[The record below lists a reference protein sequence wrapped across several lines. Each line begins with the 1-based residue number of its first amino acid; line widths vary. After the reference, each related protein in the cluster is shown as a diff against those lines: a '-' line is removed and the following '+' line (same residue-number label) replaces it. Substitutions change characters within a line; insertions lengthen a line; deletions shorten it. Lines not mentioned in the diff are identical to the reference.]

1 MKKIPF
7 AVVKMVNIV
16 LLMIPF
22 LICWTLHYEP
32 RTTTVGSKQVSVL
45 VMITYFLICYYFEER
60 LDCFRV
66 SILQIRDAIFGEVL
80 ATMITDIIMYILIWM
95 LSIHLPNLIPGL
107 ITWGGQCVIGVIW
120 AFVMHQSYFSTHPPL
135 RTIVIYDERM
145 GMENLIHT
153 YGLEKRFNIKTVYPV
168 ESIMDKLEVME
179 EFDAAFLCGIHSRER
194 NIILKHCINH
204 KIKLFMIPRIADV
217 MMRGSEQIHMLHLPI
232 LKTQRYKPSIEY
244 QIIKRTMDIVVSGI
258 ATIVLSPLFLI
269 TAIAVKSDGGP
280 AFYKQ
285 KRLTKDGKVFEILKF
300 RSMRVDAEKYSGAVL
315 SAGEND
321 PRITKVG
328 RIIRACRLDDFLR
341 GSLEK
346 LAIQKSNCRLSDYSL
361 MIMEASIEDFRKAV
375 LAGNTMKAVHADETF
390 HLQIIHSAQL
400 NRLTKMWELLSP
412 LNGAMF
418 LSVQNANRLEPNT
431 PDPSTSHKGG
441 AAVWT
446 HQCLLEAI
454 RINDLQATCDL
465 LDQHYE
471 ETGRRVYRLS
481 LMEAIGDGD

>member
-16 LLMIPF
+16 LVMIPF
-22 LICWTLHYEP
+22 LICWTLYYEP

-45 VMITYFLICYYFEER
+45 VMITFFFICYYFGQR

-66 SILQIRDAIFGEVL
+66 SILQIRDVIFGEVL
-80 ATMITDIIMYILIWM
+80 ATMITDVIMYILIWM

-120 AFVMHQSYFSTHPPL
+120 AYVMHQSYFSTHPPL

-328 RIIRACRLDDFLR
+328 RIIRACRLDELPQLLNILKGDMSLVGPRPERPELQKEIEKEVPEFGLR
-341 GSLEK
+341 LQAKAGLTGYAQVYGKYNTTFYDK
-346 LAIQKSNCRLSDYSL
+346 LL
-361 MIMEASIEDFRKAV
+361 MDLMYISKPSILEDFTIM
-375 LAGNTMKAVHADETF
+375 LATVK
-390 HLQIIHSAQL
+390 I
-400 NRLTKMWELLSP
+400 LTSKESTEGVGEGKEELKLR
-412 LNGAMF
+412 NKE
-418 LSVQNANRLEPNT
+418 NN
-431 PDPSTSHKGG
+431 
-441 AAVWT
+441 
-446 HQCLLEAI
+446 I
-454 RINDLQATCDL
+454 
-465 LDQHYE
+465 
-471 ETGRRVYRLS
+471 
-481 LMEAIGDGD
+481 

>member
-22 LICWTLHYEP
+22 IICWTLYYEP

-45 VMITYFLICYYFEER
+45 VVITYFLICYYFEER

-66 SILQIRDAIFGEVL
+66 SILQIRDVIFGEVL

-120 AFVMHQSYFSTHPPL
+120 TYVMHKSYFSTHPPL

-194 NIILKHCINH
+194 NIILKHCISH

-328 RIIRACRLDDFLR
+328 RIIRACRLDELPQLLNILKGDMSLVGPRPERPELQKEIEKEVPEFGLR
-341 GSLEK
+341 
-346 LAIQKSNCRLSDYSL
+346 
-361 MIMEASIEDFRKAV
+361 
-375 LAGNTMKAVHADETF
+375 
-390 HLQIIHSAQL
+390 
-400 NRLTKMWELLSP
+400 
-412 LNGAMF
+412 
-418 LSVQNANRLEPNT
+418 
-431 PDPSTSHKGG
+431 
-441 AAVWT
+441 
-446 HQCLLEAI
+446 
-454 RINDLQATCDL
+454 LQAKAGLTGYAQVYGKYNTTFYDKLLMDL
-465 LDQHYE
+465 MYISKPSILEDLTIMLATVKILTSKESTEGVGEGNE
-471 ETGRRVYRLS
+471 ELIFRDEKDLKK
-481 LMEAIGDGD
+481 

>member
-7 AVVKMVNIV
+7 AVVKMANIV

-22 LICWTLHYEP
+22 LICWTLYYEP

-45 VMITYFLICYYFEER
+45 VMIIFFFICYYFGQR

-66 SILQIRDAIFGEVL
+66 SILQIRDVIFGEVL

-120 AFVMHQSYFSTHPPL
+120 AYVMHQSYFFTHPPL

-300 RSMRVDAEKYSGAVL
+300 RRMRVDAEKYSGAVL

-328 RIIRACRLDDFLR
+328 RIIRACRLDELPQLLNILKGDMSLVGPRPERPELQKEIEKEVPEFGLR
-341 GSLEK
+341 
-346 LAIQKSNCRLSDYSL
+346 
-361 MIMEASIEDFRKAV
+361 
-375 LAGNTMKAVHADETF
+375 
-390 HLQIIHSAQL
+390 
-400 NRLTKMWELLSP
+400 
-412 LNGAMF
+412 
-418 LSVQNANRLEPNT
+418 
-431 PDPSTSHKGG
+431 
-441 AAVWT
+441 
-446 HQCLLEAI
+446 
-454 RINDLQATCDL
+454 LQAKAGLTGYAQVYGKYNTTFYDKLLMDL
-465 LDQHYE
+465 MYISKPSILEDLTIMLATVKILTSKESTEGVGEGKE
-471 ETGRRVYRLS
+471 ELKLR
-481 LMEAIGDGD
+481 EDK

>member
-22 LICWTLHYEP
+22 LICCTLYYEP
-32 RTTTVGSKQVSVL
+32 RSTTVGSKQVSVL
-45 VMITYFLICYYFEER
+45 VMIIFFLICYYFGQR

-66 SILQIRDAIFGEVL
+66 SILQIRDVIFGEVL

-107 ITWGGQCVIGVIW
+107 ITWGWQCVIGVIW
-120 AFVMHQSYFSTHPPL
+120 AYVMHQSYFSTHPPL

-194 NIILKHCINH
+194 NIILKHCISH

-217 MMRGSEQIHMLHLPI
+217 MMRGSEQIHMLYLPI

-285 KRLTKDGKVFEILKF
+285 KRLT
-300 RSMRVDAEKYSGAVL
+300 
-315 SAGEND
+315 
-321 PRITKVG
+321 
-328 RIIRACRLDDFLR
+328 
-341 GSLEK
+341 
-346 LAIQKSNCRLSDYSL
+346 
-361 MIMEASIEDFRKAV
+361 
-375 LAGNTMKAVHADETF
+375 
-390 HLQIIHSAQL
+390 
-400 NRLTKMWELLSP
+400 
-412 LNGAMF
+412 
-418 LSVQNANRLEPNT
+418 
-431 PDPSTSHKGG
+431 
-441 AAVWT
+441 
-446 HQCLLEAI
+446 
-454 RINDLQATCDL
+454 
-465 LDQHYE
+465 
-471 ETGRRVYRLS
+471 
-481 LMEAIGDGD
+481 

>member
-22 LICWTLHYEP
+22 LICWTLYYEP

-45 VMITYFLICYYFEER
+45 VMIIFFLICYYFGQR

-66 SILQIRDAIFGEVL
+66 SILQIRDVIFGEVL

-120 AFVMHQSYFSTHPPL
+120 AYVMHQSYFSTHPPL

-217 MMRGSEQIHMLHLPI
+217 MMRGSEQIHMLYLPI

-328 RIIRACRLDDFLR
+328 RIIRACRLDELPQLLNILKGDMSLVGPRPERPELQKEIEKEVPEFGLR
-341 GSLEK
+341 LQAKAGLTGYAQVYGKYNTTFYDK
-346 LAIQKSNCRLSDYSL
+346 LL
-361 MIMEASIEDFRKAV
+361 MDLMYISKPSILEDFTIM
-375 LAGNTMKAVHADETF
+375 LATVK
-390 HLQIIHSAQL
+390 I
-400 NRLTKMWELLSP
+400 LTSKESTEGVGEGKDKLELRES
-412 LNGAMF
+412 
-418 LSVQNANRLEPNT
+418 
-431 PDPSTSHKGG
+431 K
-441 AAVWT
+441 
-446 HQCLLEAI
+446 
-454 RINDLQATCDL
+454 
-465 LDQHYE
+465 
-471 ETGRRVYRLS
+471 
-481 LMEAIGDGD
+481 

>member
-22 LICWTLHYEP
+22 LICWTLYYEP

-45 VMITYFLICYYFEER
+45 VMIIFFLICYYFGQR

-66 SILQIRDAIFGEVL
+66 SILQIRDVIFGEVL

-120 AFVMHQSYFSTHPPL
+120 AYVMHQSYFSTHPPL

-194 NIILKHCINH
+194 NIILKHCISH

-217 MMRGSEQIHMLHLPI
+217 MMRGSEQIHMLYLPI

-328 RIIRACRLDDFLR
+328 RIIRACRLDELPQLLNILKGDMSLVGPRPERPELQKEIEKEVPEFGLR
-341 GSLEK
+341 LQAKAGLTGYAQVYGKYNTTFYDK
-346 LAIQKSNCRLSDYSL
+346 LL
-361 MIMEASIEDFRKAV
+361 MDLTYISKPSILEDFTIM
-375 LAGNTMKAVHADETF
+375 LATVK
-390 HLQIIHSAQL
+390 I
-400 NRLTKMWELLSP
+400 LTSKESTEGVGEGKDKLELRES
-412 LNGAMF
+412 
-418 LSVQNANRLEPNT
+418 
-431 PDPSTSHKGG
+431 K
-441 AAVWT
+441 
-446 HQCLLEAI
+446 
-454 RINDLQATCDL
+454 
-465 LDQHYE
+465 
-471 ETGRRVYRLS
+471 
-481 LMEAIGDGD
+481 

>member
-22 LICWTLHYEP
+22 LICWTLYYEP

-45 VMITYFLICYYFEER
+45 VMIIFFFICYYFGQR

-66 SILQIRDAIFGEVL
+66 SILQIRNVIFGEVL

-120 AFVMHQSYFSTHPPL
+120 AYVMHQSYFSTHPPL

-217 MMRGSEQIHMLHLPI
+217 MMRGAEQIHMLHLPI

-328 RIIRACRLDDFLR
+328 RIIRACRLDELPQLLNILKGDMSLVGPRPERPELQKEIEKEVPEFGLR
-341 GSLEK
+341 LQTKAGLTGYAQVYGKYNTTFYDKLLMDLMYISKPSILEDLTIMLATVKILTSKESTEGVGEGKEELK
-346 LAIQKSNCRLSDYSL
+346 LRN
-361 MIMEASIEDFRKAV
+361 
-375 LAGNTMKAVHADETF
+375 
-390 HLQIIHSAQL
+390 
-400 NRLTKMWELLSP
+400 KM
-412 LNGAMF
+412 N
-418 LSVQNANRLEPNT
+418 
-431 PDPSTSHKGG
+431 
-441 AAVWT
+441 
-446 HQCLLEAI
+446 
-454 RINDLQATCDL
+454 IN
-465 LDQHYE
+465 
-471 ETGRRVYRLS
+471 
-481 LMEAIGDGD
+481 

>member
-22 LICWTLHYEP
+22 LICWTLYYEP

-45 VMITYFLICYYFEER
+45 VMIIFFLICYYFGQR

-66 SILQIRDAIFGEVL
+66 SILQIRDVIFGEVL

-120 AFVMHQSYFSTHPPL
+120 AYVMHQSYFSTHPPL

-145 GMENLIHT
+145 GIENLIHT

-194 NIILKHCINH
+194 NIILKHCISH

-217 MMRGSEQIHMLHLPI
+217 MMRGSEQIHMLYLPI

-300 RSMRVDAEKYSGAVL
+300 RSMRVDAEKYSGSVL

-328 RIIRACRLDDFLR
+328 RIIRACRLDELPQLLNILKGDMSLVGPRPERPELQKEIEKEVPEFGLR
-341 GSLEK
+341 LQAKAGLTGYAQVYGKYNTTFYDK
-346 LAIQKSNCRLSDYSL
+346 LL
-361 MIMEASIEDFRKAV
+361 MDLMYISKPSILEDFTIM
-375 LAGNTMKAVHADETF
+375 LATVK
-390 HLQIIHSAQL
+390 I
-400 NRLTKMWELLSP
+400 LTSKESTEGVGEGKDKLELRES
-412 LNGAMF
+412 
-418 LSVQNANRLEPNT
+418 
-431 PDPSTSHKGG
+431 K
-441 AAVWT
+441 
-446 HQCLLEAI
+446 
-454 RINDLQATCDL
+454 
-465 LDQHYE
+465 
-471 ETGRRVYRLS
+471 
-481 LMEAIGDGD
+481 

>member
-22 LICWTLHYEP
+22 LICWTLYYEP
-32 RTTTVGSKQVSVL
+32 RTTTVGSKRVSVL
-45 VMITYFLICYYFEER
+45 VMIIFFLICYYFGQR

-66 SILQIRDAIFGEVL
+66 SILQIRDVIFGEVL

-120 AFVMHQSYFSTHPPL
+120 AYVMHQSYFSTHPPL

-179 EFDAAFLCGIHSRER
+179 EFDAAFLGGIHSRER
-194 NIILKHCINH
+194 NIILKHCISH

-217 MMRGSEQIHMLHLPI
+217 MMRGSEQIHMLYLPI

-328 RIIRACRLDDFLR
+328 RIIRACRLDELPQLLNILKGDMSLVGPRPERPELQKEIEKEVPEFGLR
-341 GSLEK
+341 LQAKAGLTGYAQVYGKYNTTFYDK
-346 LAIQKSNCRLSDYSL
+346 LL
-361 MIMEASIEDFRKAV
+361 MDLMYISKPSILEDFTIM
-375 LAGNTMKAVHADETF
+375 LATVK
-390 HLQIIHSAQL
+390 I
-400 NRLTKMWELLSP
+400 LTSKESTEGVGEGKDKLELRES
-412 LNGAMF
+412 
-418 LSVQNANRLEPNT
+418 
-431 PDPSTSHKGG
+431 K
-441 AAVWT
+441 
-446 HQCLLEAI
+446 
-454 RINDLQATCDL
+454 
-465 LDQHYE
+465 
-471 ETGRRVYRLS
+471 
-481 LMEAIGDGD
+481 

>member
-22 LICWTLHYEP
+22 LICWTLYYEP

-45 VMITYFLICYYFEER
+45 VMIIFFFICYYFGQR

-66 SILQIRDAIFGEVL
+66 SILQIRDVIFGEVL
-80 ATMITDIIMYILIWM
+80 AVMITDIIMYILIWM

-285 KRLTKDGKVFEILKF
+285 KRLTKDEKVFEILKF

-328 RIIRACRLDDFLR
+328 RIIRACRLDELPQLLNILKGDMSLVGPRPERPELQKEIEKEVPEFGLR
-341 GSLEK
+341 
-346 LAIQKSNCRLSDYSL
+346 
-361 MIMEASIEDFRKAV
+361 
-375 LAGNTMKAVHADETF
+375 
-390 HLQIIHSAQL
+390 
-400 NRLTKMWELLSP
+400 
-412 LNGAMF
+412 
-418 LSVQNANRLEPNT
+418 
-431 PDPSTSHKGG
+431 
-441 AAVWT
+441 
-446 HQCLLEAI
+446 
-454 RINDLQATCDL
+454 LQAKAGLTGYAQVYGKYNTTFYDKLLMDL
-465 LDQHYE
+465 MYISKPSILEDLTIMLATVKILTSKE
-471 ETGRRVYRLS
+471 STEGVGEGKDKLELRES
-481 LMEAIGDGD
+481 K

>member
-22 LICWTLHYEP
+22 LICWTLYYEP

-45 VMITYFLICYYFEER
+45 VMIIFFFICYYFGQR

-66 SILQIRDAIFGEVL
+66 SILQIRDVIFGEVL
-80 ATMITDIIMYILIWM
+80 AVMITDIIMYILIWM

-120 AFVMHQSYFSTHPPL
+120 AYVMHQSYFSTHPPL

-217 MMRGSEQIHMLHLPI
+217 MMRGSEQIHMLYLPI

-328 RIIRACRLDDFLR
+328 RIIRACRLDELPQLLNILKGDMSLVGPRPERPELQKEIEKEVPEFGLR
-341 GSLEK
+341 LQAKAGLTGYAQVYGKYNTTFYDK
-346 LAIQKSNCRLSDYSL
+346 LL
-361 MIMEASIEDFRKAV
+361 MDLMYISKPSILEDFTIM
-375 LAGNTMKAVHADETF
+375 LATVK
-390 HLQIIHSAQL
+390 I
-400 NRLTKMWELLSP
+400 LTSKESTEGVGEGKDKLELRES
-412 LNGAMF
+412 
-418 LSVQNANRLEPNT
+418 
-431 PDPSTSHKGG
+431 K
-441 AAVWT
+441 
-446 HQCLLEAI
+446 
-454 RINDLQATCDL
+454 
-465 LDQHYE
+465 
-471 ETGRRVYRLS
+471 
-481 LMEAIGDGD
+481 

>member
-22 LICWTLHYEP
+22 LICWTLYYEP

-45 VMITYFLICYYFEER
+45 VMIIFFLICYYFGQR

-66 SILQIRDAIFGEVL
+66 SILQIRDVIFGEVL

-120 AFVMHQSYFSTHPPL
+120 AYVMHQSYFSTHPPL

-194 NIILKHCINH
+194 NIILKHCISH

-217 MMRGSEQIHMLHLPI
+217 MMRGSEQIHMLYLPI

-258 ATIVLSPLFLI
+258 ATLVLSPLFLI

-328 RIIRACRLDDFLR
+328 RIIRACRLDELPQLLNILKGDMSLVGPRPERPELQKEIEKEVPEFGLR
-341 GSLEK
+341 
-346 LAIQKSNCRLSDYSL
+346 
-361 MIMEASIEDFRKAV
+361 
-375 LAGNTMKAVHADETF
+375 
-390 HLQIIHSAQL
+390 
-400 NRLTKMWELLSP
+400 
-412 LNGAMF
+412 
-418 LSVQNANRLEPNT
+418 
-431 PDPSTSHKGG
+431 
-441 AAVWT
+441 
-446 HQCLLEAI
+446 
-454 RINDLQATCDL
+454 LQAKAGLTGYAQVYGKYNTTFYDKLLMDL
-465 LDQHYE
+465 MYISKPSILEDLTIMLATVKILTSKESTEGVGEGKE
-471 ETGRRVYRLS
+471 ELKLRNKTN
-481 LMEAIGDGD
+481 IN

>member
-7 AVVKMVNIV
+7 AVVKMANIV

-22 LICWTLHYEP
+22 LICWTLYYEP

-45 VMITYFLICYYFEER
+45 VMIIFFFICYYFGQR

-66 SILQIRDAIFGEVL
+66 SILQIRDVIFGEVL

-120 AFVMHQSYFSTHPPL
+120 AYVMHQSYFFTHPPL

-328 RIIRACRLDDFLR
+328 RIIRACRLDELPQLLNILKGDMSLVGPRPERPELQKEIEKEVPEFGLR
-341 GSLEK
+341 
-346 LAIQKSNCRLSDYSL
+346 
-361 MIMEASIEDFRKAV
+361 
-375 LAGNTMKAVHADETF
+375 
-390 HLQIIHSAQL
+390 
-400 NRLTKMWELLSP
+400 
-412 LNGAMF
+412 
-418 LSVQNANRLEPNT
+418 
-431 PDPSTSHKGG
+431 
-441 AAVWT
+441 
-446 HQCLLEAI
+446 
-454 RINDLQATCDL
+454 LQAKAGLTGYTQVYGKYNTTFYDKLLMDL
-465 LDQHYE
+465 MYISKPSILEDLTIMLATVKILTSKESTEGVGEGKE
-471 ETGRRVYRLS
+471 ELKLR
-481 LMEAIGDGD
+481 EDK

>member
-22 LICWTLHYEP
+22 LICWTLYYEP

-45 VMITYFLICYYFEER
+45 VMIIFFFICYYFGQR

-66 SILQIRDAIFGEVL
+66 SILQIRDVIFGEVM
-80 ATMITDIIMYILIWM
+80 AVMITDIIMYILIWM

-107 ITWGGQCVIGVIW
+107 ITWGGQCAIGAIW
-120 AFVMHQSYFSTHPPL
+120 AYVMHQSYFSTHPPL

-285 KRLTKDGKVFEILKF
+285 KRLTKDGKEFEILKF

-328 RIIRACRLDDFLR
+328 RIIRACRLDELPQLLNILKGDMSLVGPRPERPELQKEIEKEVPEFGLR
-341 GSLEK
+341 LQTKAGLTGYAQVYGKYNTTFYDKLLMDLMYISKPSILEDLTIMLATVKILTSKESTEGVGEGKDK
-346 LAIQKSNCRLSDYSL
+346 L
-361 MIMEASIEDFRKAV
+361 
-375 LAGNTMKAVHADETF
+375 
-390 HLQIIHSAQL
+390 
-400 NRLTKMWELLSP
+400 ELRES
-412 LNGAMF
+412 
-418 LSVQNANRLEPNT
+418 
-431 PDPSTSHKGG
+431 K
-441 AAVWT
+441 
-446 HQCLLEAI
+446 
-454 RINDLQATCDL
+454 
-465 LDQHYE
+465 
-471 ETGRRVYRLS
+471 
-481 LMEAIGDGD
+481 

>member
-22 LICWTLHYEP
+22 LICWTLYYEP

-45 VMITYFLICYYFEER
+45 VMIIFFLICYYFGQR

-66 SILQIRDAIFGEVL
+66 SILQIRDVIFGEVL

-107 ITWGGQCVIGVIW
+107 ITWGGQCVIEVIW
-120 AFVMHQSYFSTHPPL
+120 AYVMHQSYFSTHPPL

-194 NIILKHCINH
+194 NIILKHCISH

-217 MMRGSEQIHMLHLPI
+217 MMRGSEQIHMLYLPI

-328 RIIRACRLDDFLR
+328 RIIRACRLDELPQLLNILKGDMSLVGPRPERPELQKEIEKEVPEFGLR
-341 GSLEK
+341 
-346 LAIQKSNCRLSDYSL
+346 
-361 MIMEASIEDFRKAV
+361 
-375 LAGNTMKAVHADETF
+375 
-390 HLQIIHSAQL
+390 
-400 NRLTKMWELLSP
+400 
-412 LNGAMF
+412 
-418 LSVQNANRLEPNT
+418 
-431 PDPSTSHKGG
+431 
-441 AAVWT
+441 
-446 HQCLLEAI
+446 
-454 RINDLQATCDL
+454 LQAKAGLTGYAQVYGKYNTTFYDKLLMDL
-465 LDQHYE
+465 MYISKPSILEDLTIMLETVKILTSKESTEGVGEGKE
-471 ETGRRVYRLS
+471 ELKLRNKTN
-481 LMEAIGDGD
+481 IN

>member
-7 AVVKMVNIV
+7 AVVKMANIV

-22 LICWTLHYEP
+22 VICWTLYYEP

-45 VMITYFLICYYFEER
+45 VMIIFFFICYYFGQR

-66 SILQIRDAIFGEVL
+66 SILQIRDVIFGEVL

-120 AFVMHQSYFSTHPPL
+120 AYVMHQSYFSTHPPL

-153 YGLEKRFNIKTVYPV
+153 YGFEKRFNIKTVYPV
-168 ESIMDKLEVME
+168 ESIIDKLEVME

-194 NIILKHCINH
+194 NIILKHCISH

-328 RIIRACRLDDFLR
+328 RIIRACRLDELPQLLNILKGDMSLVGPRPERPELQKEIEKEVPEFGLR
-341 GSLEK
+341 
-346 LAIQKSNCRLSDYSL
+346 
-361 MIMEASIEDFRKAV
+361 
-375 LAGNTMKAVHADETF
+375 
-390 HLQIIHSAQL
+390 
-400 NRLTKMWELLSP
+400 
-412 LNGAMF
+412 
-418 LSVQNANRLEPNT
+418 
-431 PDPSTSHKGG
+431 
-441 AAVWT
+441 
-446 HQCLLEAI
+446 
-454 RINDLQATCDL
+454 LQAKAGLTGYAQVYGKYNTTFYDKLLMDL
-465 LDQHYE
+465 MYISKPSNLEDLTIMLATVKILTSKESTEGVGE
-471 ETGRRVYRLS
+471 EKNALELRDEKKRS
-481 LMEAIGDGD
+481 

>member
-22 LICWTLHYEP
+22 VICWTLYYEP

-45 VMITYFLICYYFEER
+45 VMIIFFLICYYFGQR

-66 SILQIRDAIFGEVL
+66 SILQIRDVIFGEVL

-120 AFVMHQSYFSTHPPL
+120 AYVMHQSYFSTHPPL

-145 GMENLIHT
+145 GMENFIHT

-194 NIILKHCINH
+194 NIILKHCISH

-328 RIIRACRLDDFLR
+328 RIIRACRLDELPQLLNILKGDMSLVGPRPERPELQKEIEKEVPEFGLR
-341 GSLEK
+341 
-346 LAIQKSNCRLSDYSL
+346 
-361 MIMEASIEDFRKAV
+361 
-375 LAGNTMKAVHADETF
+375 
-390 HLQIIHSAQL
+390 
-400 NRLTKMWELLSP
+400 
-412 LNGAMF
+412 
-418 LSVQNANRLEPNT
+418 
-431 PDPSTSHKGG
+431 
-441 AAVWT
+441 
-446 HQCLLEAI
+446 
-454 RINDLQATCDL
+454 LQAKAGLTGYAQVYGKYNTTFYDKLLMDL
-465 LDQHYE
+465 MYISKPSILEDLTIMLATVKILTSKESTEGVGE
-471 ETGRRVYRLS
+471 EKNALELRDEKKRS
-481 LMEAIGDGD
+481 

>member
-22 LICWTLHYEP
+22 LICWTLYYEP

-45 VMITYFLICYYFEER
+45 VMIIFFLICYYFGQR

-66 SILQIRDAIFGEVL
+66 SILQIRDVIFGEVL

-120 AFVMHQSYFSTHPPL
+120 AYVMHQSYFSTHPPL

-194 NIILKHCINH
+194 NIILKHCISH

-217 MMRGSEQIHMLHLPI
+217 MMRGSEQIHMLYLPI

-328 RIIRACRLDDFLR
+328 RIIRACRLDELPQLLNILKGDMSLVGPRPERPELQKEIEKEVPEFGLR
-341 GSLEK
+341 LQAKAGLTGYAQVYGKYNTTFYDK
-346 LAIQKSNCRLSDYSL
+346 LL
-361 MIMEASIEDFRKAV
+361 MDLMYISKPSILEDFTIM
-375 LAGNTMKAVHADETF
+375 LATVK
-390 HLQIIHSAQL
+390 I
-400 NRLTKMWELLSP
+400 LTSKESTEGVGEGKDKLELRES
-412 LNGAMF
+412 
-418 LSVQNANRLEPNT
+418 
-431 PDPSTSHKGG
+431 K
-441 AAVWT
+441 
-446 HQCLLEAI
+446 
-454 RINDLQATCDL
+454 
-465 LDQHYE
+465 
-471 ETGRRVYRLS
+471 
-481 LMEAIGDGD
+481 

>member
-7 AVVKMVNIV
+7 AVVKMANIV

-22 LICWTLHYEP
+22 LICWTLYYEP

-45 VMITYFLICYYFEER
+45 VMIIFFFICYYFVQR

-66 SILQIRDAIFGEVL
+66 SILQIRDVIFGEAL

-120 AFVMHQSYFSTHPPL
+120 AYVMHQSYFFTHPPL

-328 RIIRACRLDDFLR
+328 RIIRACRLDELPQLLNILKGDMSLVGPRPERPELQKEIEKEVPEFGLR
-341 GSLEK
+341 
-346 LAIQKSNCRLSDYSL
+346 
-361 MIMEASIEDFRKAV
+361 
-375 LAGNTMKAVHADETF
+375 
-390 HLQIIHSAQL
+390 
-400 NRLTKMWELLSP
+400 
-412 LNGAMF
+412 
-418 LSVQNANRLEPNT
+418 
-431 PDPSTSHKGG
+431 
-441 AAVWT
+441 
-446 HQCLLEAI
+446 
-454 RINDLQATCDL
+454 LQARAGLTGYAQVYGKYNTTFYDKLLMDL
-465 LDQHYE
+465 MYISKPSILEDLTIMLATVKILTSKESTEGVGEGNE
-471 ETGRRVYRLS
+471 ELIFRDEKDLKK
-481 LMEAIGDGD
+481 

>member
-22 LICWTLHYEP
+22 VICWTLYYEP

-45 VMITYFLICYYFEER
+45 VMIIFFLICYYFGQR

-66 SILQIRDAIFGEVL
+66 SILQIRDVIFGEVL

-120 AFVMHQSYFSTHPPL
+120 AYVMHQSYFSTHPPL

-194 NIILKHCINH
+194 NIILKHCISH

-244 QIIKRTMDIVVSGI
+244 QIIKRAMDIVVSGI

-328 RIIRACRLDDFLR
+328 RIIRACRLDELPQLLNILKGDMSLVGPRPERPELQKEIEKEVPEFGLR
-341 GSLEK
+341 
-346 LAIQKSNCRLSDYSL
+346 
-361 MIMEASIEDFRKAV
+361 
-375 LAGNTMKAVHADETF
+375 
-390 HLQIIHSAQL
+390 
-400 NRLTKMWELLSP
+400 
-412 LNGAMF
+412 
-418 LSVQNANRLEPNT
+418 
-431 PDPSTSHKGG
+431 
-441 AAVWT
+441 
-446 HQCLLEAI
+446 
-454 RINDLQATCDL
+454 LQAKAGLTGYAQVYGKYNTTFYDKLLMDL
-465 LDQHYE
+465 MYISKPSILEDLTIMLATVKILTSKESTEGVGEGKE
-471 ETGRRVYRLS
+471 ELKLRNKTN
-481 LMEAIGDGD
+481 IN

>member
-22 LICWTLHYEP
+22 LICWTLYYEP

-45 VMITYFLICYYFEER
+45 VMIIFFLICYYFGQR

-66 SILQIRDAIFGEVL
+66 SILQIRDVIFGEVL

-120 AFVMHQSYFSTHPPL
+120 AYVMHQSYFSTHPPL

-194 NIILKHCINH
+194 NIILKHCISH

-328 RIIRACRLDDFLR
+328 RIIRACRLDELPQLLNILKGDMSLVGPRPERPELQKEIEKEVPEFGLR
-341 GSLEK
+341 
-346 LAIQKSNCRLSDYSL
+346 
-361 MIMEASIEDFRKAV
+361 
-375 LAGNTMKAVHADETF
+375 
-390 HLQIIHSAQL
+390 
-400 NRLTKMWELLSP
+400 
-412 LNGAMF
+412 
-418 LSVQNANRLEPNT
+418 
-431 PDPSTSHKGG
+431 
-441 AAVWT
+441 
-446 HQCLLEAI
+446 
-454 RINDLQATCDL
+454 LQAKAGLTGYAQVYGKYNTTFYDKLLMDL
-465 LDQHYE
+465 MYISKPSILEDLTIMLATVKILTSKESTEGVGEGNE
-471 ETGRRVYRLS
+471 ELIFRDEKDLKK
-481 LMEAIGDGD
+481 

>member
-328 RIIRACRLDDFLR
+328 RIIRACRLDELPQLLNILKGDMSLVGPRPERPELQKEIEKEVPEFGLR
-341 GSLEK
+341 
-346 LAIQKSNCRLSDYSL
+346 
-361 MIMEASIEDFRKAV
+361 
-375 LAGNTMKAVHADETF
+375 
-390 HLQIIHSAQL
+390 
-400 NRLTKMWELLSP
+400 
-412 LNGAMF
+412 
-418 LSVQNANRLEPNT
+418 
-431 PDPSTSHKGG
+431 
-441 AAVWT
+441 
-446 HQCLLEAI
+446 
-454 RINDLQATCDL
+454 LQAKAGLTGYAQVYGKYNTTFYDKLLMDL
-465 LDQHYE
+465 MYISKPSILEDLTIMLATVKILTSKE
-471 ETGRRVYRLS
+471 STEGVGEGKKELKLRNKTN
-481 LMEAIGDGD
+481 IN

>member
-66 SILQIRDAIFGEVL
+66 SILQIRDVIFGEVL

-120 AFVMHQSYFSTHPPL
+120 AYVMHQSYFSTHPPL

-328 RIIRACRLDDFLR
+328 RIIRACRLDELPQLLNILKGDMSLVGPRPERPELQKEIEKEVPEFGLR
-341 GSLEK
+341 
-346 LAIQKSNCRLSDYSL
+346 
-361 MIMEASIEDFRKAV
+361 
-375 LAGNTMKAVHADETF
+375 
-390 HLQIIHSAQL
+390 
-400 NRLTKMWELLSP
+400 
-412 LNGAMF
+412 
-418 LSVQNANRLEPNT
+418 
-431 PDPSTSHKGG
+431 
-441 AAVWT
+441 
-446 HQCLLEAI
+446 
-454 RINDLQATCDL
+454 LQAKAGLTGYAQVYGKYNTTFYDKLLMDL
-465 LDQHYE
+465 MYISKPSILEDLTIMLATVKILTSKESTEGVGEGNE
-471 ETGRRVYRLS
+471 ELIFRDEKDLKK
-481 LMEAIGDGD
+481 

>member
-22 LICWTLHYEP
+22 VICWTLYYEP

-45 VMITYFLICYYFEER
+45 VMIIFFLICYYFGQR

-66 SILQIRDAIFGEVL
+66 SILQIRDVIFGEVL

-120 AFVMHQSYFSTHPPL
+120 AYVMHQSYFSTHPPL

-328 RIIRACRLDDFLR
+328 RIIRACRLDELPQLLNILKGDMSLVGPRPERPELQKEIEKEVPEFGLR
-341 GSLEK
+341 
-346 LAIQKSNCRLSDYSL
+346 
-361 MIMEASIEDFRKAV
+361 
-375 LAGNTMKAVHADETF
+375 
-390 HLQIIHSAQL
+390 
-400 NRLTKMWELLSP
+400 
-412 LNGAMF
+412 
-418 LSVQNANRLEPNT
+418 
-431 PDPSTSHKGG
+431 
-441 AAVWT
+441 
-446 HQCLLEAI
+446 
-454 RINDLQATCDL
+454 LQAKAGLTGYAQVYGKYNTTFYDKLLMDL
-465 LDQHYE
+465 MYISKPSILEDLTIMLATVKILTSKESTEGVGE
-471 ETGRRVYRLS
+471 EKKALELRDEKKCS
-481 LMEAIGDGD
+481 

>member
-22 LICWTLHYEP
+22 VICWTLYYEP

-45 VMITYFLICYYFEER
+45 VMIIFFFICYYFGQR

-66 SILQIRDAIFGEVL
+66 SILQIRDVIFGEVL

-120 AFVMHQSYFSTHPPL
+120 AYVMHQSYFSTHPPL

-194 NIILKHCINH
+194 NIILKHCISH

-328 RIIRACRLDDFLR
+328 RIIRACRLDELPQLLNILKGDMSLVGPRPERPELQKEIEKEVPEFGLR
-341 GSLEK
+341 
-346 LAIQKSNCRLSDYSL
+346 
-361 MIMEASIEDFRKAV
+361 
-375 LAGNTMKAVHADETF
+375 
-390 HLQIIHSAQL
+390 
-400 NRLTKMWELLSP
+400 
-412 LNGAMF
+412 
-418 LSVQNANRLEPNT
+418 
-431 PDPSTSHKGG
+431 
-441 AAVWT
+441 
-446 HQCLLEAI
+446 
-454 RINDLQATCDL
+454 LQAKAGLTGYAQVYGKYNTTFYDKLLMDL
-465 LDQHYE
+465 MYISKPSILEDLTIMLATVKILTSKESTEGVGE
-471 ETGRRVYRLS
+471 EKNALELRDEKKRS
-481 LMEAIGDGD
+481 

>member
-22 LICWTLHYEP
+22 VICWTLYYEP

-45 VMITYFLICYYFEER
+45 VMIIFFLICYYFGQR

-66 SILQIRDAIFGEVL
+66 SILQIRDVIFGEVL

-120 AFVMHQSYFSTHPPL
+120 AYVMHQSYFSTHPPL
-135 RTIVIYDERM
+135 RTIVIYDEQM

-194 NIILKHCINH
+194 NIILKHCISH

-328 RIIRACRLDDFLR
+328 RIIRACRLDELPQLLNILKGDMSLVGPRPERPELQKEIEKEVPEFGLR
-341 GSLEK
+341 
-346 LAIQKSNCRLSDYSL
+346 
-361 MIMEASIEDFRKAV
+361 
-375 LAGNTMKAVHADETF
+375 
-390 HLQIIHSAQL
+390 
-400 NRLTKMWELLSP
+400 
-412 LNGAMF
+412 
-418 LSVQNANRLEPNT
+418 
-431 PDPSTSHKGG
+431 
-441 AAVWT
+441 
-446 HQCLLEAI
+446 
-454 RINDLQATCDL
+454 LQAKAGLTGYAQVYGKYNTTFYDKLLMDL
-465 LDQHYE
+465 MYISKPSILEDLTIMLVTVKILTSKESTEGVGE
-471 ETGRRVYRLS
+471 EKNALELRDEKKRS
-481 LMEAIGDGD
+481 

>member
-7 AVVKMVNIV
+7 AVVKMANIV

-22 LICWTLHYEP
+22 LICWTLYYEP
-32 RTTTVGSKQVSVL
+32 RTTTVVSKQVSVL
-45 VMITYFLICYYFEER
+45 VMIIFFFICYYFGQR

-66 SILQIRDAIFGEVL
+66 SILQIRDVIFGEVL

-120 AFVMHQSYFSTHPPL
+120 AYVMHQSYFFTHPPL

-204 KIKLFMIPRIADV
+204 KINLFMIPRIADV

-328 RIIRACRLDDFLR
+328 RIIRACRLDELPQLLNILKGDMSLVGPRPERPELQKEIEKEVPEFGLR
-341 GSLEK
+341 
-346 LAIQKSNCRLSDYSL
+346 
-361 MIMEASIEDFRKAV
+361 
-375 LAGNTMKAVHADETF
+375 
-390 HLQIIHSAQL
+390 
-400 NRLTKMWELLSP
+400 
-412 LNGAMF
+412 
-418 LSVQNANRLEPNT
+418 
-431 PDPSTSHKGG
+431 
-441 AAVWT
+441 
-446 HQCLLEAI
+446 
-454 RINDLQATCDL
+454 LQAKAGLTGYAQVYGKYNTTFYDKLLMDL
-465 LDQHYE
+465 MYISKPSILEDLTIMLATVKILTSKESTEGVGEGKE
-471 ETGRRVYRLS
+471 ELKLR
-481 LMEAIGDGD
+481 EDK

>member
-22 LICWTLHYEP
+22 LICWTIYYEP

-45 VMITYFLICYYFEER
+45 VMITFFFICYYFGQR

-66 SILQIRDAIFGEVL
+66 SILQIRDVIFGEVL

-120 AFVMHQSYFSTHPPL
+120 AYVMHQSYFSTHPPL

-321 PRITKVG
+321 SRITKVG
-328 RIIRACRLDDFLR
+328 RIIRACRLDELPQLLNILKGDMSLVGPRPERPELQKEIEKEVPEFGLR
-341 GSLEK
+341 LQAKAGLTGYAQVYGKYNTTFYDK
-346 LAIQKSNCRLSDYSL
+346 LL
-361 MIMEASIEDFRKAV
+361 MDLMYISKPSILEDFTIM
-375 LAGNTMKAVHADETF
+375 LATVK
-390 HLQIIHSAQL
+390 I
-400 NRLTKMWELLSP
+400 LTSKESTEGVGEGKEELKLR
-412 LNGAMF
+412 NKE
-418 LSVQNANRLEPNT
+418 NN
-431 PDPSTSHKGG
+431 
-441 AAVWT
+441 
-446 HQCLLEAI
+446 I
-454 RINDLQATCDL
+454 
-465 LDQHYE
+465 
-471 ETGRRVYRLS
+471 
-481 LMEAIGDGD
+481 

>member
-22 LICWTLHYEP
+22 LICWTLYYEP

-45 VMITYFLICYYFEER
+45 VMITFFFICYYFGQR

-66 SILQIRDAIFGEVL
+66 SILQIRDVIFGEVL

-95 LSIHLPNLIPGL
+95 LSVHLPNLIPGL
-107 ITWGGQCVIGVIW
+107 IAWVGQCVIGVIW
-120 AFVMHQSYFSTHPPL
+120 AYVMHQSYFSTHPPL

-194 NIILKHCINH
+194 NIILKHCISH

-328 RIIRACRLDDFLR
+328 RIIRACSLDELPQLLNILKGDMSLVGPRPERPELQKEIEKEVPEFGLR
-341 GSLEK
+341 
-346 LAIQKSNCRLSDYSL
+346 
-361 MIMEASIEDFRKAV
+361 
-375 LAGNTMKAVHADETF
+375 
-390 HLQIIHSAQL
+390 
-400 NRLTKMWELLSP
+400 
-412 LNGAMF
+412 
-418 LSVQNANRLEPNT
+418 
-431 PDPSTSHKGG
+431 
-441 AAVWT
+441 
-446 HQCLLEAI
+446 
-454 RINDLQATCDL
+454 LQAKAGLTGYAQVYGKYNTTFYDKLLMDL
-465 LDQHYE
+465 MYISKPSILEDLTIMLATVKILTSKESTEGVGE
-471 ETGRRVYRLS
+471 EKNALELRDEKKRS
-481 LMEAIGDGD
+481 

>member
-22 LICWTLHYEP
+22 VICWTLYYEP

-45 VMITYFLICYYFEER
+45 VMIIFFLICCYFGQR

-66 SILQIRDAIFGEVL
+66 SILQIRDVIFGEVL

-120 AFVMHQSYFSTHPPL
+120 AYVMHQSYFFTHPPL

-194 NIILKHCINH
+194 NIILKHCISH

-328 RIIRACRLDDFLR
+328 RIIRACRLDELPQLLNILKGDMSLVGPRPERPELQKEIEKEVPEFGLR
-341 GSLEK
+341 
-346 LAIQKSNCRLSDYSL
+346 
-361 MIMEASIEDFRKAV
+361 
-375 LAGNTMKAVHADETF
+375 
-390 HLQIIHSAQL
+390 
-400 NRLTKMWELLSP
+400 
-412 LNGAMF
+412 
-418 LSVQNANRLEPNT
+418 
-431 PDPSTSHKGG
+431 
-441 AAVWT
+441 
-446 HQCLLEAI
+446 
-454 RINDLQATCDL
+454 LQAKAGLTGYAQVYGKYNTTFYDKLLMDL
-465 LDQHYE
+465 MYISKPSILEDLTIMLATVRILTSKESTEGVGE
-471 ETGRRVYRLS
+471 EKNALELRDEKKRS
-481 LMEAIGDGD
+481 

>member
-22 LICWTLHYEP
+22 LICWTLYYEP

-45 VMITYFLICYYFEER
+45 VMIIFFLICYYFGQR

-66 SILQIRDAIFGEVL
+66 SILQIRDVIFGEVL

-120 AFVMHQSYFSTHPPL
+120 AYVMHQSYFSTHPPL

-194 NIILKHCINH
+194 NIILKHCISH

-217 MMRGSEQIHMLHLPI
+217 MMRGSEQIHMLYLPI

-328 RIIRACRLDDFLR
+328 RIIRACRLDELPQLLNILKGDMSLVGPRPERPELQKEIEKEVPEFGLR
-341 GSLEK
+341 LQAKAGLTGYAQVYGKYNTTFYDK
-346 LAIQKSNCRLSDYSL
+346 LL
-361 MIMEASIEDFRKAV
+361 MDLMYISKPSILEDFTIM
-375 LAGNTMKAVHADETF
+375 LATVK
-390 HLQIIHSAQL
+390 I
-400 NRLTKMWELLSP
+400 LTSKESTEGVGEGKDKLELLES
-412 LNGAMF
+412 
-418 LSVQNANRLEPNT
+418 
-431 PDPSTSHKGG
+431 K
-441 AAVWT
+441 
-446 HQCLLEAI
+446 
-454 RINDLQATCDL
+454 
-465 LDQHYE
+465 
-471 ETGRRVYRLS
+471 
-481 LMEAIGDGD
+481 

>member
-22 LICWTLHYEP
+22 LICWTLYYEP

-45 VMITYFLICYYFEER
+45 VMIIFFFICYYFGQR

-66 SILQIRDAIFGEVL
+66 SILQIRDVIFGEAL

-120 AFVMHQSYFSTHPPL
+120 AYVMHQSYFSTHPPL

-194 NIILKHCINH
+194 NIILKHCINN
-204 KIKLFMIPRIADV
+204 KIILFIIPRIADV
-217 MMRGSEQIHMLHLPI
+217 MMRGSEQIHMLYLPI

-328 RIIRACRLDDFLR
+328 RIIRACRLDELPQLLNILKGDMSLVGPRPERPELQKEIEKEVPEFGLR
-341 GSLEK
+341 
-346 LAIQKSNCRLSDYSL
+346 
-361 MIMEASIEDFRKAV
+361 
-375 LAGNTMKAVHADETF
+375 
-390 HLQIIHSAQL
+390 
-400 NRLTKMWELLSP
+400 
-412 LNGAMF
+412 
-418 LSVQNANRLEPNT
+418 
-431 PDPSTSHKGG
+431 
-441 AAVWT
+441 
-446 HQCLLEAI
+446 
-454 RINDLQATCDL
+454 LQARAGLTGYAQVYGKYNTTFYDKLLMDL
-465 LDQHYE
+465 MYISKPSILEDLTIMLATVKILTSKESTEGVGEGNE
-471 ETGRRVYRLS
+471 ELIFRDEKDLKK
-481 LMEAIGDGD
+481 

>member
-22 LICWTLHYEP
+22 VICWTLYYEP

-45 VMITYFLICYYFEER
+45 VVITYFLICYYFGQR

-66 SILQIRDAIFGEVL
+66 SILQIRDVIFGEVL

-120 AFVMHQSYFSTHPPL
+120 AYVMHQSYFSTHPPL

-194 NIILKHCINH
+194 NIILKHCISH

-328 RIIRACRLDDFLR
+328 RIIRACRLDELPQLLNILKGDMSLVGPRPERPELQKEIEKEVPEFGLR
-341 GSLEK
+341 
-346 LAIQKSNCRLSDYSL
+346 
-361 MIMEASIEDFRKAV
+361 
-375 LAGNTMKAVHADETF
+375 
-390 HLQIIHSAQL
+390 
-400 NRLTKMWELLSP
+400 
-412 LNGAMF
+412 
-418 LSVQNANRLEPNT
+418 
-431 PDPSTSHKGG
+431 
-441 AAVWT
+441 
-446 HQCLLEAI
+446 
-454 RINDLQATCDL
+454 LQAKAGLTGYAQVYGKYNTTFYDKLLMDL
-465 LDQHYE
+465 MYISKPSILEDLTIMLATVKILTSKESTEGVGEGNE
-471 ETGRRVYRLS
+471 ELIFRDEKDLKK
-481 LMEAIGDGD
+481 

>member
-66 SILQIRDAIFGEVL
+66 SILQIRDVIFGEVL

-120 AFVMHQSYFSTHPPL
+120 TYVMHKSYFSTHPPL

-168 ESIMDKLEVME
+168 ESIMDKLGVME

-194 NIILKHCINH
+194 NIILKHCISH

-328 RIIRACRLDDFLR
+328 RIIRACRLDELPQLLNILKGDMSLVGPRPERPELQKEIEKEVPEFGLR
-341 GSLEK
+341 
-346 LAIQKSNCRLSDYSL
+346 
-361 MIMEASIEDFRKAV
+361 
-375 LAGNTMKAVHADETF
+375 
-390 HLQIIHSAQL
+390 
-400 NRLTKMWELLSP
+400 
-412 LNGAMF
+412 
-418 LSVQNANRLEPNT
+418 
-431 PDPSTSHKGG
+431 
-441 AAVWT
+441 
-446 HQCLLEAI
+446 
-454 RINDLQATCDL
+454 LQAKAGLTGYAQVYGKYNTTFYDKLLMDL
-465 LDQHYE
+465 MYISKPSILEDLTIMLATVKILTSKESTEGVGEGNE
-471 ETGRRVYRLS
+471 ELIFRDEKDLKK
-481 LMEAIGDGD
+481 